1 MNKTYNYEMKKSSR
15 YSYGYSTDCG
25 LSAMERFFEIL
36 SYVLTAVYDFVTD
49 EAVILISKLT
59 VVITSFTGI
68 FVMMGMSVCGIM
80 AFLPA
85 IIIALGFLA
94 VILLTF
100 KSMFG

>member
-15 YSYGYSTDCG
+15 YPYGYSTSCS

-36 SYVLTAVYDFVTD
+36 SCVLAAVYNFVTD
-49 EAVILISKLT
+49 VAVVLISKLA
-59 VVITSFTGI
+59 VVITSFAGI
-68 FVMMGMSVCGIM
+68 FIMMGMSVCGIM

-85 IIIALGFLA
+85 FVIAVGFLA

-100 KSMFG
+100 KSMFV